1 MTRTLQIETPVG
13 PVMITA
19 TDKAITS
26 IRFGT
31 ETPEN
36 STSTADPASAPL
48 LQEAARQLRE
58 YFSGTR
64 RDFTLPLAPRG
75 DALPAEGLGSTAHH
89 PLRRDPHLQGDR
101 HPDRP
106 QPVVPGRG
114 HGQQP
119 QSDRGRGPLPP
130 GHRLR
135 RQAHG
140 ICRGPRRQGAVAR
153 IGKTVVNNPDVTP
166 AAPAPRKHSWSVPRS
181 ESSH

>member
-1 MTRTLQIETPVG
+1 MQLETPIG
-13 PVMITA
+13 PLTVTA
-19 TDKAITS
+19 TEKAVTA

-31 ETPEN
+31 QVPEG
-36 STSTADPASAPL
+36 STRCTEAEATPL
-48 LQEAARQLRE
+48 LRRAAE
-58 YFSGTR
+58 EIGDYFAGLR